1 MTGTEIVLLVGAIA
15 GGIAGLMT
23 AISALMNARTNR
35 HELEETRAKLDES
48 LARISELEA
57 HRITDRRDIILIGE
71 SLAQARS
78 DNSIMAAAF
87 NGLWTEFFNVTG
99 HKPSTNLDDLKRLQT
114 VEYITGKLQPLN
126 PRD

>member
-35 HELEETRAKLDES
+35 HELEETRAKLEES
-48 LARISELEA
+48 NARISELEA

-87 NGLWTEFFNVTG
+87 NQIWNEFYTVTG

-114 VEYITGKLQPLN
+114 IEYITGKLQPLT